1 MCQATNIND
10 DLIRNILKNS
20 NLSLDAKGLMATII
34 HISSD
39 AKCKIEDIYT
49 CSKVSKKQIDEFLH
63 ELIDNKYVEINN
75 DGSIIIKR

>member
-1 MCQATNIND
+1 MCQATNVND

-39 AKCKIEDIYT
+39 AKCTIEDIYS
-49 CSKVSKKQIDEFLH
+49 CSKESKKQIDEFLH
-63 ELIDNKYVEINN
+63 ELIENKYVEINN
-75 DGSIIIKR
+75 DELIIIKR